1 MVDKSKRYVSLGLL
15 LLGVA
20 AMVLVPAASALPQYA
35 AQTGLA
41 CGKCHVNPAGGGT
54 RTAFGAA
61 FAANGHKLP
70 ATKPTTPVVATKPTT
85 PVVATKPMTPV
96 VANPKIPVV
105 ANPKIPAIVVKPTEG
120 SDELNENDDSS
131 KVGKSPKLNENDDSS
146 KVGKSVKSETEK
158 DKKDNRRKH
167 ISD

>member
-70 ATKPTTPVVATKPTT
+70 ATKPTTPVVATKP
-85 PVVATKPMTPV
+85 MT
-96 VANPKIPVV
+96 PVV